1 MLSHSHN
8 RRLESLIYL
17 GLWLLVIVLFLLGV
31 MRSRSM
37 DQLPAIDLAT
47 LFHTGWRFIP
57 FFILFAVNNWVLI
70 PGLLFRNRIMAYFLT
85 ALAAILV
92 IWGWQYLHFMTELS
106 LQPPRNPH
114 PPGPRHLIPLPLM
127 LDFLFLLLIVGTN
140 LAIALLFKRYDDLF
154 ERESLMKANAENRLN
169 YLKAQI
175 NPHFYMNML
184 NNIHGMIEVDPDKA
198 QDMVIDMSHLMRY
211 TLYDSER
218 ERISLASEI
227 DFLDNYLRMM
237 RIRYPES
244 KVSITRSFPDR
255 DRTSGVMIPPLLFIV
270 FLENAFKHGISYRE
284 QSYVSVSIEI
294 TDGTVGFHCLNS
306 CHPVDSAHVP
316 GIGLQ
321 NVRQRLKLIYGDNY
335 TLQLDNIESAY
346 SVNLTIPAHETKDTD
361 NR

>member
-1 MLSHSHN
+1 MISLTHN

-17 GLWLLVIVLFLLGV
+17 GLWLLVAALFLLGV

-37 DQLPAIDLAT
+37 EHLPAFDGSAL
-47 LFHTGWRFIP
+47 LHTAWRIIP
-57 FFILFAVNNWVLI
+57 FFVLFAVNNWLLI
-70 PGLLFRNRIMAYFLT
+70 PRLLFRNRIFTYFLMAVVT
-85 ALAAILV
+85 VFL
-92 IWGWQYLHFMTELS
+92 IWSWQYSHFMSETS
-106 LQPPRNPH
+106 RMPVRLQLH
-114 PPGPRHLIPLPLM
+114 PEPRHLIPLPLF
-127 LDFLFLLLIVGTN
+127 LDLIFLLLIVGSN

-184 NNIHGMIEVDPDKA
+184 NNIHGMIEVDPEKA

-218 ERISLASEI
+218 ERISLTSELE
-227 DFLDNYLRMM
+227 FLDNYLRLM
-237 RIRYPES
+237 RIRYPEN
-244 KVSITRSFPDR
+244 KVSITHNFPESAQ
-255 DRTSGVMIPPLLFIV
+255 TSGVMIPPLLFIV

-284 QSYVSVSIEI
+284 QSYVSISMEV
-294 TDGTVGFHCLNS
+294 TDEAVEFHCLNS
-306 CHPVDSAHVP
+306 CHPEDPSHVA

-335 TLQLDNIESAY
+335 TLDINHSDSTY
-346 SVNLTIPAHETKDTD
+346 NVNLTIPIHETTDTH
-361 NR
+361 N

>member
-1 MLSHSHN
+1 MFSLSHN

-17 GLWLLVIVLFLLGV
+17 GLWLLVAALFLLGV

-37 DQLPAIDLAT
+37 DHLPAINAT
-47 LFHTGWRFIP
+47 MLLHTVWRIIP
-57 FFILFAVNNWVLI
+57 FFILFTVNNWLLI
-70 PGLLFRNRIMAYFLT
+70 PRLLFANRIRAYFLT

-92 IWGWQYLHFMTELS
+92 IWGWQYFSFMTEFHE
-106 LQPPRNPH
+106 PPAR
-114 PPGPRHLIPLPLM
+114 GPRPHAPHHLLPLPLF
-127 LDFLFLLLIVGTN
+127 LDFVFLLLIVGTN
-140 LAIALLFKRYDDLF
+140 LAIALLFKRFEDLF

-184 NNIHGMIEVDPDKA
+184 NNIHGMIEVDPEKA

-227 DFLDNYLRMM
+227 DFLDNYLRLM

-244 KVSITRSFPDR
+244 KVSITKSFPDR
-255 DRTSGVMIPPLLFIV
+255 PLTAGVMIPPLLFIV

-284 QSYVSVSIEI
+284 QSYVSIGIDVA
-294 TDGTVGFHCLNS
+294 DGMVEFHCLNS
-306 CHPVDSAHVP
+306 CHPADPSHTP

-321 NVRQRLKLIYGDNY
+321 NVRQRLKLIYGDSY
-335 TLQLDNIESAY
+335 SLHIDTTDTAY
-346 SVNLTIPAHETKDTD
+346 SVNLSIPVHETPDTD
-361 NR
+361 N